1 MRRLAIIIAVLAGA
15 VAAAMTAA
23 QGQVV
28 QYQFTPPPPIVP
40 LAPQPAP
47 PYDFSGATPLGS
59 PGSWER
65 PYAYAR
71 PPTARSSHHAT
82 RYVPTR
88 HGRVVA
94 VPPGRPGYNT
104 FSDRVLRCQQAGSQ
118 AGFGP
123 SQQGNFTA
131 QCVN

>member
-1 MRRLAIIIAVLAGA
+1 MRRLAIIAA
-15 VAAAMTAA
+15 VAGGIAATTAA
-23 QGQVV
+23 QAQVV

-40 LAPQPAP
+40 LAPQPAA
-47 PYDFSGATPLGS
+47 PYDFSGAAPLGS
-59 PGSWER
+59 SGSSER
-65 PYAYAR
+65 PYAYA
-71 PPTARSSHHAT
+71 PPHTARSSHRGT
-82 RYVPTR
+82 RYVQTR

-118 AGFGP
+118 AGLGA

>member
-1 MRRLAIIIAVLAGA
+1 MKRLAILFAVLAGG
-15 VAAAMTAA
+15 AAASMTAA

-59 PGSWER
+59 PGSWAQ
-65 PYAYAR
+65 PYANAR
-71 PPTARSSHHAT
+71 PPGARSSHHAT

-104 FSDRVLRCQQAGSQ
+104 FGDRVLRCQQAGSQ
-118 AGFGP
+118 AGLGA

>member
-1 MRRLAIIIAVLAGA
+1 MRRLAIIIAVVAGGI
-15 VAAAMTAA
+15 AATTAA

-40 LAPQPAP
+40 LAPQPAA

-59 PGSWER
+59 SGSWER
-65 PYAYAR
+65 PYTYAR
-71 PPTARSSHHAT
+71 PHTARSSHHAT
-82 RYVPTR
+82 RYVQTR

-104 FSDRVLRCQQAGSQ
+104 FSDRVLRCQQAASQ
-118 AGFGP
+118 AGLGP

>member
-1 MRRLAIIIAVLAGA
+1 MTRWAILFAVLAGG
-15 VAAAMTAA
+15 AAATITAA
-23 QGQVV
+23 QGQAV

-40 LAPQPAP
+40 LAPQPAA
-47 PYDFSGATPLGS
+47 PYDFSRSTPLGS
-59 PGSWER
+59 PGER
-65 PYAYAR
+65 PYASAR
-71 PPTARSSHHAT
+71 PHTSRASHHAT

-94 VPPGRPGYNT
+94 VPPGRPGFNT

-118 AGFGP
+118 AGLGP

>member
-1 MRRLAIIIAVLAGA
+1 MTRWAILFAVLAGGA
-15 VAAAMTAA
+15 SATMTAA
-23 QGQVV
+23 QGQAV
-28 QYQFTPPPPIVP
+28 QYQFTPPPPIMP
-40 LAPQPAP
+40 LAPQPAA
-47 PYDFSGATPLGS
+47 PYDFSGSTPLGL
-59 PGSWER
+59 PGSGER
-65 PYAYAR
+65 PYAYA
-71 PPTARSSHHAT
+71 PPHTARSSHHAT

-94 VPPGRPGYNT
+94 VPPGRPGFNT

-118 AGFGP
+118 AGLGP